1 MKSFVL
7 NILNQDYISNI
18 YIGIT
23 GIVVAIVI
31 FIAEAV
37 KEQDNELNKRVLL
50 HYSKLKRNITIML
63 VIFVYMLISNSLKY
77 NENIELKSFNNICY
91 LIIHTILFMST
102 IYAIVITGKMFFIA
116 LKLNTE
122 KNYMNKKIVDYVY
135 NRTKVLEK
143 NEVNKIVKRENEK
156 LKTFIDSQTIF
167 FSIKQNEKLDE
178 KYIPIYSPKI
188 GFIKSYNYEKFT
200 EMVNMYEE
208 EKQNE
213 ENYVSENK
221 IIAICNK
228 IGIKINKNEPI
239 FYCLAQYKKIFE
251 NISEAIIYE
260 EQRFFINDE
269 IKLIN
274 NSLFERSFKYN
285 QLDDFDENYMIYNYF
300 DFLYKNNLLGVK
312 QLAIQSIEEYYRKVY
327 DDYIRNKQFCIFLN
341 RLAYLMRTNDDF
353 INYENIIIYEYYL
366 YIHQLE
372 MKNVDTKEVT
382 YNFANDILRYNLF
395 SAKNNEDNRYYEC
408 LMTILF
414 KFLVNLL
421 KNEKYEEIN
430 VLLNNI
436 LIKEIDLEKR
446 EFNQQDIIKFQ
457 FSIGIIISLIIL
469 ANRDKLLKKD
479 ENILKKVINYF
490 VKNLVNSY
498 SVWEVIC
505 NFKKYYRKAT
515 AMQKAYDNLDLYF
528 VDHKYKNSWST
539 ICIDERLILKEYIYL
554 NDISFIDEQ
563 SINFTQIDKEDKW
576 FYCQLRNLIKDKK
589 QTKIEAFFEV
599 NYNSEKLESCLDI
612 IIKNAEDK
620 EKEFNRTNE
629 LDDRKLNE
637 FKEKIFKEF
646 NKDTEFTEFLRKNDK
661 IKIETKILKKVYGI
675 NQLLPRELF
684 FSNKEISD
692 FLVTDFKHIFDMGLT
707 TEYINR
713 IEKISTLEKKSFN
726 EVIKAIKN
734 IEEYVIITNYINYK
748 TLEKYKYDYKN
759 NTILINNNK
768 IAVIRISKVNGIFL
782 IKKKDLPYVSIFKF
796 DTNEWNEQNI
806 VDNIYYEL
814 IDCSKDE
821 NLRKEIISHSKWLN
835 KKGNEEEQ
843 DNYLKECCRLRIYK
857 AYRILNKHDS
867 MAIKIKNDD

>member
-23 GIVVAIVI
+23 GIIVAIVI

-37 KEQDNELNKRVLL
+37 KEQDNELNKRVVLY
-50 HYSKLKRNITIML
+50 YSKLKRNIIIML
-63 VIFVYMLISNSLKY
+63 VIFVYMLICNSLKY
-77 NENIELKSFNNICY
+77 NEKTVVKSFNNICY
-91 LIIHTILFMST
+91 LITHGILFIST
-102 IYAIVITGKMFFIA
+102 IYAIIITGKMFFIA

-135 NRTKVLEK
+135 NRTKMLEN
-143 NEVNKIVKRENEK
+143 NEVNKIIKRENKK
-156 LKTFIDSQTIF
+156 LKTFIDAQTIF
-167 FSIKQNEKLDE
+167 FSIRQNEKLDE
-178 KYIPIYSPKI
+178 KYIPMYPQKI
-188 GFIKSYNYEKFT
+188 GFVKSYNYEKLT
-200 EMVNMYEE
+200 EMVNMYDE
-208 EKQNE
+208 EKQKE
-213 ENYVSENK
+213 ERYMAEKK

-228 IGIKINKNEPI
+228 IGMKTNKNEPV
-239 FYCLAQYKKIFE
+239 FYCLAQYKKLFE

-285 QLDDFDENYMIYNYF
+285 QLDDFDENDMIYNYF

-312 QLAIQSIEEYYRKVY
+312 QLAVQSIEEYYRKVY
-327 DDYIRNKQFCIFLN
+327 DDYNKNKRFCTFLN

-353 INYENIIIYEYYL
+353 INYENIITYEYYL

-372 MKNVDTKEVT
+372 MKNVDTKEIT
-382 YNFANDILRYNLF
+382 YNFANNILRYDLF

-414 KFLVNLL
+414 KFLTNLL
-421 KNEKYEEIN
+421 KTEKYEEIN

-436 LIKEIDLEKR
+436 LIKEIDFEKR
-446 EFNQQDIIKFQ
+446 EFNQQDIINFQ
-457 FSIGIIISLIIL
+457 LSIGIIICFIIL
-469 ANRDKLLKKD
+469 ANDDKLLKKN
-479 ENILKKVINYF
+479 ENTLKRVLNYF
-490 VKNLVNSY
+490 GKNLVNLY

-505 NFKKYYRKAT
+505 SFKKYFRKVT
-515 AMQKAYDNLDLYF
+515 AMQKAYDDLDFYF
-528 VDHKYKNSWST
+528 VDHKYKNSWSG

-554 NDISFIDEQ
+554 NDIRFIDER
-563 SINFTQIDKEDKW
+563 SINFDEITKEDKW
-576 FYCQLRNLIKDKK
+576 FYCELSNLIKDKK
-589 QTKIEAFFEV
+589 QTKIEEFFDV
-599 NYNSEKLESCLDI
+599 NYNSKELEKCIDI
-612 IIKNAEDK
+612 IVKDAENK

-629 LDDRKLNE
+629 LDDGKLND
-637 FKEKIFKEF
+637 FKEKIIDELNKE
-646 NKDTEFTEFLRKNDK
+646 TEFIEFLRKNNR
-661 IKIETKILKKVYGI
+661 IKRENKILKKVYGI

-684 FSNKEISD
+684 FSNKEIYNS
-692 FLVTDFKHIFDMGLT
+692 LVKDFKHVFDTGLK
-707 TEYINR
+707 TEYINI
-713 IEKISTLEKKSFN
+713 IEKISKLEKKSFN
-726 EVIKAIKN
+726 EVIKNIKN
-734 IEEYVIITNYINYK
+734 VEEYVIITNFMNYK

-768 IAVIRISKVNGIFL
+768 IDVIRISKVNGIYF
-782 IKKKDLPYVSIFKF
+782 IKKKDLPYVGFFKF
-796 DTNEWNEQNI
+796 DTDEWNEQNI

-835 KKGNEEEQ
+835 EKGNEQEQ

-857 AYRILNKHDS
+857 AYRILNKHDA